1 MYNLLWLLLPV
12 AALSGWWLAKRDTE
26 RKIGKVPALSL
37 STDYFKGLN
46 YLLNEQP
53 DKAIEC
59 FVRMLEVDSDTV
71 EIHLAVGSLFRQRGE
86 VDRAIRIHQNLIT
99 RSTLSKSQR
108 AHALLELAQ
117 DYMRAGLFDR
127 AESLCQELIGMEAR
141 TARALAL
148 LSDIYQQEKEWEQ
161 AIGVTRRLQHKTG
174 QPMEQ
179 AIAQFYCELAE
190 LAREEGNTAEA
201 QNKIKEALAS
211 DPDCVRASMIR
222 GEMASAAG
230 ACKEAIQAYQ
240 QVEQQD
246 PAYLPEII
254 PALVRCY
261 RQCNAVDDLLA
272 YLQKLFAERG
282 GATALLSLAE
292 LIEQERGRAEALR
305 FLRQNLHAHPSLR
318 GVARLVE
325 MVADSGDA
333 GARDTLHILKNT
345 VAQVLEEKPVYQC
358 TQCGFAGKS
367 LHWHCPGCKRWS
379 TVKPIQGLEGE

>member
-1 MYNLLWLLLPV
+1 MVDLLWLLLPV
-12 AALSGWWLAKRDTE
+12 AAISGWSLAKRDA
-26 RKIGKVPALSL
+26 KHKAAAAPALS
-37 STDYFKGLN
+37 SDYFKGLN

-71 EIHLAVGSLFRQRGE
+71 EIHLAVGNLFRQRGE
-86 VDRAIRIHQNLIT
+86 VVRAIRIHQNLIT
-99 RSTLSKSQR
+99 RTTLSKSQR

-127 AESLCQELIGMEAR
+127 AETLCRELIDMDAH

-148 LSDIYQQEKEWEQ
+148 LSDIYQQEKEWDQ
-161 AIGVTRRLQHKTG
+161 AILVTQRLYDQTG

-190 LAREEGNTAEA
+190 QAREEGDREEA
-201 QNKIKEALAS
+201 QKRIKQALAS

-222 GEMASAAG
+222 GAMAATAG
-230 ACKEAIQAYQ
+230 DYAEAIRAYQ
-240 QVEQQD
+240 QVEKQD
-246 PAYLPEII
+246 PAYLPEVI

-261 RQCNAVDDLLA
+261 QQRGAAEELLD
-272 YLQKLFAERG
+272 YLQKLYAARG
-282 GATALLSLAE
+282 GATALLALVE
-292 LIEQERGRAEALR
+292 TIERQRGKDEALR
-305 FLRQNLHAHPSLR
+305 FLRQHLRDHPSLR
-318 GVARLVE
+318 GVARLME
-325 MVADSGDA
+325 MGVDSGDQDV
-333 GARDTLHILKNT
+333 RDTLKLLKNT
-345 VAQVLEEKPVYQC
+345 VGQVLEEKPVYQC

-367 LHWHCPGCKRWS
+367 PHWHCPGCKRWN